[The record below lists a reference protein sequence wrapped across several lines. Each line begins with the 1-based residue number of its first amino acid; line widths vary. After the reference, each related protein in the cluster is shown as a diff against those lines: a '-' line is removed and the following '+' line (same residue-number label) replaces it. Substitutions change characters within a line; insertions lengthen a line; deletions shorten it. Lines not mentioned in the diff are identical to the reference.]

1 MSFQFHH
8 SCVAVVRKY
17 SCLHQD
23 FLTGESGDER
33 VEGMQHSGV
42 GCRRDHV
49 DLSEQW
55 IFTRIDVGL
64 IRLVSDRVEI
74 IFFGRIAYFHH
85 IHLSREFGGDCVV
98 LVLIVFISLVHR
110 HFPGITEVMAKP
122 AHADYAEGVT
132 VSNTEALSFW
142 A

>member
-1 MSFQFHH
+1 MELPYFYLWHPCYENNGVTDFRRIRMSFQFHH

-64 IRLVSDRVEI
+64 IRLVFSDRVEI
-74 IFFGRIAYFHH
+74 ISSVGLLTFTTF
-85 IHLSREFGGDCVV
+85 
-98 LVLIVFISLVHR
+98 
-110 HFPGITEVMAKP
+110 T
-122 AHADYAEGVT
+122 
-132 VSNTEALSFW
+132 
-142 A
+142 